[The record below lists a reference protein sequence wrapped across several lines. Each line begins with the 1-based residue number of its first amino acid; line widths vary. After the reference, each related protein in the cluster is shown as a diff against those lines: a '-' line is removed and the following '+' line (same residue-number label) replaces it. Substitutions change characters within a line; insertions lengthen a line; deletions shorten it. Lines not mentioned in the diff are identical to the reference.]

1 MNAYQKLDSRPCFK
15 CKERHLLCHSNC
27 ARYAAYRADLDA
39 YNAEVKRKS
48 AGVIKKKWKRVC
60 GKWVKVR

>member
-15 CKERHLLCHSNC
+15 CKERHLLCHSSC
-27 ARYAAYRADLDA
+27 ERYKAYRADLDA
-39 YNAEVKRKS
+39 HNAEEKRKA
-48 AGVIKKKWKRVC
+48 AGAVRKHWQKIH